1 MGQKE
6 PAVRSASKRVHSQQ
20 DESTVPSSNNKR
32 ASSYPRKLESSKKE
46 DMSLAITDEDSAD
59 DIVHSR
65 LQ

>member
-1 MGQKE
+1 
-6 PAVRSASKRVHSQQ
+6 VHSQQ